1 MRTNNKQIYESIMK
15 DVSRTISK
23 HLTEDMFD
31 DLHDI
36 EDQKN
41 IDTEFADAVLK
52 TNKFH
57 MEFLADSVLYNFNVD
72 GDKLKPLKNFS
83 DEQLCK
89 VFTVLFNMMAKELKG
104 IADVKVS
111 DIFDFDGIGEDY
123 FSGFL
128 RLEVSNLKEKDFAK
142 FYKIIDKYDGR
153 DDCYYGH
160 FWFEERLDAT
170 DNLKFVK
177 WVFDNTEQYN
187 ISSNDKKRL
196 TFNDFCKDINYFES

>member
-23 HLTEDMFD
+23 HLNEDLFD

-41 IDTEFADAVLK
+41 NDTEFAETALR

-57 MEFLADSVLYNFNVD
+57 MEFLADSVVD
-72 GDKLKPLKNFS
+72 NGEVLKPLKNFS

-111 DIFDFDGIGEDY
+111 DIFDFDDIGEEY
-123 FSGFL
+123 FTGFL

-196 TFNDFCKDINYFES
+196 TFNDFYKNDKPFEL

>member
-23 HLTEDMFD
+23 HLNEDLFD

-41 IDTEFADAVLK
+41 NDTEFAETALK

-57 MEFLADSVLYNFNVD
+57 MEFLADSVVD
-72 GDKLKPLKNFS
+72 NGEVLKPLKNFS

-111 DIFDFDGIGEDY
+111 DIFDFDGIGEEY
-123 FSGFL
+123 FTGFL

-196 TFNDFCKDINYFES
+196 TFNDFYKNDKPFEL